1 MVNRSQRAGE
11 VERVLSSLYS
21 QFFNQ
26 IKKNKAYPWDMV
38 ALRKEFEQKVYT
50 TTRKAVTEIY
60 TTGTSYVGSKFKE
73 DVYPS
78 DTDLLNIKSETD
90 RTVRSFWF
98 QIQEDSKRSREQEV
112 EEESKK
118 KDRQTES
125 LLGTVAGIAVTAG
138 LAVGTFSKTSQLK
151 QDQPPGEEEKK
162 PKLVWRSMLD
172 EKTCQVLPNGNPG
185 CGDLDGTEWDYD
197 DVNIPVPGRLGPNGT
212 HPNCRCQL
220 DLIME

>member
-60 TTGTSYVGSKFKE
+60 TTGTAYVGSKFKE

-138 LAVGTFSKTSQLK
+138 RGTLIGSSLEQSNVDIATEFTQMILAQRGYQANSKSITVADELLVDTLNLK
-151 QDQPPGEEEKK
+151 
-162 PKLVWRSMLD
+162 R
-172 EKTCQVLPNGNPG
+172 
-185 CGDLDGTEWDYD
+185 
-197 DVNIPVPGRLGPNGT
+197 
-212 HPNCRCQL
+212 
-220 DLIME
+220 